1 MKYSFFARRVILV
14 AFCLFFLSGVGH
26 AAGKLSV
33 FVSILPQQYFLEK
46 IGGDRVDVSVM
57 VMPGASP
64 ATYEPTPRQMAG
76 LTRAAAYFAIGVPFE
91 TAWLARIKAANPTMA
106 VVHVDQGI
114 RKEPMGAHGHE
125 HGDHDQDKG
134 HGHGILDPHIWLS
147 PRLAKVMAGDI
158 CRGLVA
164 VDPGSRA
171 EYEANL
177 QALLRDINGL
187 DSQMHAI
194 LDKVPAGK
202 RAFMVFHPSWGY
214 FAREFGLEQIPIE
227 SEGKEPSPRALA
239 EVITRGRE
247 MGIGVVF
254 VQPQFSDRSAR
265 VIAAEMGAKVVPLD
279 PLAGDWA
286 DNMLRAAKAFR
297 QALE

>member
-1 MKYSFFARRVILV
+1 MKCSLFRRRVILV
-14 AFCLFFLSGVGH
+14 ALCLFLLTGVGH
-26 AAGKLSV
+26 AAEKLSV

-46 IGGDRVDVSVM
+46 IGGDRIDISVM

-76 LTRAAAYFAIGVPFE
+76 LTRASAYFAIGVPFE
-91 TAWLARIKAANPTMA
+91 TVWLTRVKAANPAMA

-114 RKEPMGAHGHE
+114 RKEPMGV
-125 HGDHDQDKG
+125 HGDEQADHVQGKG
-134 HGHGILDPHIWLS
+134 HDHGILDPHIWLS
-147 PRLAKVMAGDI
+147 PRLAKGMAENI

-164 VDPGSRA
+164 VDPGNRV

-177 QALLRDINGL
+177 QGFLLDIDGL
-187 DSQMHAI
+187 NSRMHAI
-194 LDKVPAGK
+194 LDKVPAEK

-227 SEGKEPSPRALA
+227 SEGKEPSPRELA
-239 EVITRGRE
+239 EVITRGRA

-265 VIAAEMGAKVVPLD
+265 VIAAEMGARVVPLD